1 MWDILIEIVLT
12 FFVESKF
19 ELFREPRGYLDPV
32 LMRQI
37 FINIFQKC
45 FKHLSLSQNQ
55 TYSNCTMNTNLIT
68 LPTQYKH
75 IYIMC
80 LFWENVTIS
89 GSEIEF

>member
-12 FFVESKF
+12 FFVESKL

-37 FINIFQKC
+37 FINIFKKY

-68 LPTQYKH
+68 LPTQNRH
-75 IYIMC
+75 IFVRPKGVLI
-80 LFWENVTIS
+80 
-89 GSEIEF
+89 